1 MFATENQTIMLYGYD
16 EQGIFTESFLYEWIV
31 GTGLA
36 ANSTLKEPLEQKE
49 GFSSV
54 FDGEDW
60 DYVENHIG
68 ETIYS
73 ITDKSSKTV
82 KTIGEIEGGY
92 TLLTPD
98 PFDTWNGE
106 AWEDQR
112 TEQEIDEYNRS
123 LLPRLSKRQFALYL
137 YDNEM
142 YDDVMQAINANPRF
156 KIEYD
161 SVSDIERLSPTV
173 SDMSQLL
180 GWTDEQV
187 DRMWQEALLL

>member
-1 MFATENQTIMLYGYD
+1 MFATETKTVRLYGYG
-16 EQGIFTESFLYEWIV
+16 EQGVFTESFLYEWVV

-36 ANSTLKEPLEQKE
+36 ANSTLKEPLEQRD

-54 FDGEDW
+54 FDGENW
-60 DYVENHIG
+60 VYVENHIG

-73 ITDKSSKTV
+73 TTDKSSKTV
-82 KTIGEIEGGY
+82 KTVGEIESGY
-92 TLLTPD
+92 TLLIPSQ
-98 PFDTWNGE
+98 FDTWNGE

-112 TEQEIDEYNRS
+112 TKQEIDEYNRS

-142 YDDVMQAINANPRF
+142 YDEVMQAINANPRF

-173 SDMSQLL
+173 AEMSSLL
-180 GWTDEQV
+180 GWADEQV
-187 DRMWQEALLL
+187 DKMWKEALSL